1 MIAIKRLSESTLED
15 AVVAWNKGFEGYYF
29 DMTTT
34 IDHFTR
40 RLILEGLSPT
50 LSVIAYDGDRP
61 VGLILNGIRL
71 INGKKVSWNGG
82 TGVDPEYRRK
92 GVGKKLIEAVL
103 AIYEDEGVEIATLE
117 AVKENVKA
125 ISLYEKVGY
134 QIIDELVHLQHPDE
148 LSKDA
153 FLSENKQFTFI
164 KGIPIDA
171 SQVPFY
177 KAMVSWQTQWNNA
190 RDGES
195 ILALDEDKAIAG
207 YAIYKRLFNEEGK
220 LQSIIL
226 LQCEAEP
233 SHDRKQDIVN
243 GLLSMVYRPMAL
255 NVGRTAANISVS
267 NKILRNLLEKEGFK
281 VKAEQVFM
289 VK

>member
-1 MIAIKRLSESTLED
+1 MMTIKRLSQCTLED
-15 AVVAWNKGFEGYYF
+15 AVLAWNKGFEGYYF

-34 IDHFTR
+34 VDLFTR
-40 RLILEGLSPT
+40 RMTLEGLSPS

-61 VGLILNGIRL
+61 IGLILNGIRL
-71 INGKKVSWNGG
+71 INGKRVSWNGG
-82 TGVDPEYRRK
+82 TGVDPEYRGK

-103 AIYEDEGVEIATLE
+103 AIYEEENVEVATLE
-117 AVKENVKA
+117 AVKENVNA
-125 ISLYEKVGY
+125 IFLYEKVGY
-134 QIIDELVHLQHPDE
+134 KIADEIVHLQHTGS
-148 LSKDA
+148 LSQNA
-153 FLSENKQFTFI
+153 FLSENKLYMFK

-177 KAMVSWQTQWNNA
+177 KAMVPWQTQWNNA

-195 ILALDEDKAIAG
+195 ILALDENEDVVG
-207 YAIYKRLFNEEGK
+207 YAIYKRLFNEEGT

-233 SHDRKQDIVN
+233 SQDMKDEIVRN
-243 GLLSMVYRPMAL
+243 LLRMVFGPTAL
-255 NVGRTAANISVS
+255 NVTRTAANISVT
-267 NKILRNLLEKEGFK
+267 NKLLRDLLEKEGFK

>member
-1 MIAIKRLSESTLED
+1 MITIKRLSECTLED

-34 IDHFTR
+34 VDLFTR
-40 RLILEGLSPT
+40 RMILEGLSPT
-50 LSVIAYDGDRP
+50 LSVIAYDGERP
-61 VGLILNGIRL
+61 VGLILNGIRF

-82 TGVDPEYRRK
+82 TGVDPEYRGK
-92 GVGKKLIEAVL
+92 GVGKKLMEATL
-103 AIYEDEGVEIATLE
+103 ALYETEGVEVSTLE
-117 AVKENVKA
+117 AVKGNDKA
-125 ISLYEKVGY
+125 ITLYEKVGY
-134 QIIDELVHLQHPDE
+134 NIVDGLIHLQHTGE
-148 LSKDA
+148 LSGDA
-153 FLSENKQFTFI
+153 FLSENNQFTFK

-177 KAMVSWQTQWNNA
+177 KAMVPWQTQWNNA

-195 ILALDEDKAIAG
+195 LLALDENDTVIG
-207 YAIYKRLFNEEGK
+207 YAIFKRLFNEEGK

-226 LQCEAEP
+226 LQCETEP
-233 SHDRKQDIVN
+233 SQDKKEDIVRE
-243 GLLSMVYRPMAL
+243 LLQRVFGQTNL
-255 NVGRTAANISVS
+255 NVARTAANVSVS
-267 NKILRNLLEKEGFK
+267 NKILRELLENAGFK

>member
-1 MIAIKRLSESTLED
+1 MITIKRLSECTLQD

-29 DMTTT
+29 DMKTTVD
-34 IDHFTR
+34 IFTR

-50 LSVIAYDGDRP
+50 FSVIAYDRDRP

-71 INGKKVSWNGG
+71 VNGKKVSWNGG
-82 TGVDPEYRRK
+82 TGVDPDYRGK
-92 GVGKKLIEAVL
+92 GVGRKLMEASL
-103 AIYEDEGVEIATLE
+103 AIYENEEVEVATLE
-117 AVKENVKA
+117 AIKENGQA

-134 QIIDELVHLQHPDE
+134 KIVDELVHFQNTGE

-153 FLSENKQFTFI
+153 FLSEDHPFTFL

-171 SQVPFY
+171 SKVSFY
-177 KAMVSWQTQWNNA
+177 KAMVPWQTQWNNA

-195 ILALDEDKAIAG
+195 ILVKDENEAIVG
-207 YAIYKRLFNEEGK
+207 YAIYKRLFNEEGR

-233 SHDRKQDIVN
+233 SHDQKEDIVRE
-243 GLLSMVYRPMAL
+243 LLRMVFRQANN
-255 NVGRTAANISVS
+255 NVTRTAANMSVS
-267 NKILRNLLEKEGFK
+267 NKMLLGLLEKEGFK

-289 VK
+289 IK

>member
-1 MIAIKRLSESTLED
+1 MITIKRLYQCTLED

-34 IDHFTR
+34 VDFFTR

-50 LSVIAYDGDRP
+50 LSVIAYDDERP
-61 VGLILNGIRL
+61 VGIILNGIRL

-92 GVGKKLIEAVL
+92 GVGKKLIDAVL
-103 AIYEDEGVEIATLE
+103 AIYEEEGVEVATLE
-117 AVKENVKA
+117 AVKENAKA

-134 QIIDELVHLQHPDE
+134 KIVDELVHLQHTGE

-153 FLSENKQFTFI
+153 FLSENNDYTYK

-171 SQVPFY
+171 LQAPFY
-177 KAMVSWQTQWNNA
+177 KALIPWQTQWNNA

-195 ILALDEDKAIAG
+195 ILAFDEDENVVG
-207 YAIYKRLFNEEGK
+207 YAIFKRLFNEEGT

-226 LQCEAEP
+226 FQCEAEP
-233 SHDRKQDIVN
+233 SHLMKEDIVRS
-243 GLLSMVYRPMAL
+243 LLGMVYKSTSLQVA
-255 NVGRTAANISVS
+255 RTAANMSMS
-267 NKILRNLLEKEGFK
+267 NNILRDLLEKEGFN

-289 VK
+289 IK

>member
-1 MIAIKRLSESTLED
+1 MITIKRLSECTLED

-34 IDHFTR
+34 ADLFTR

-82 TGVDPEYRRK
+82 TGVDPEYRGK

-103 AIYEDEGVEIATLE
+103 VIYEEEGVEIATLE
-117 AVKENVKA
+117 AIKENETA

-134 QIIDELVHLQHPDE
+134 KIIDELVHLQHTGQ
-148 LSKDA
+148 LSKEA
-153 FLSENKQFTFI
+153 FLSEKNQFTFI

-171 SQVPFY
+171 LQVPFY
-177 KAMVSWQTQWNNA
+177 TAMVPWQTQWNNA
-190 RDGES
+190 RDGEL
-195 ILALDEDKAIAG
+195 ILTLDEDEAIVG
-207 YAIYKRLFNEEGK
+207 YAIFKRLFNEEGE

-226 LQCEAEP
+226 FQCEADPLHEQ
-233 SHDRKQDIVN
+233 KEDIVRE
-243 GLLSMVYRPMAL
+243 LLKMVFGQTSLHVA
-255 NVGRTAANISVS
+255 RTVANMSVS
-267 NKILRNLLEKEGFK
+267 NNILRDLLEKEGFN

-289 VK
+289 IK